1 MNQLPSKKYTVL
13 FLLMFYVAIG
23 QSQTQNRTVTGTVI
37 DENGIG
43 IPGVNVIVKEKN
55 RGVVTNFDGN
65 YAIEVQI
72 DDTLIFSFIGTK
84 TVEKTVGQ
92 TNTYNITM
100 VPDQAMLDEVVV
112 VGYGTQKKENLT
124 GSVASVSGE
133 TLAERPV
140 PNASNLIQ
148 GRVTGLQVTQPSGEP
163 GRDNPDFLIRG
174 RGSFGASNNPL
185 ILIDGVSGSLN
196 NLSPDD
202 IENITVLK
210 DAASASIYGSRAANG
225 VILVTTKKGKKGKSS
240 ISYRINTAIHSPTAL
255 PDLITNSAD
264 YMELYNQAAE
274 RSGVAFRY
282 DQEDIQRYRNAIN
295 DPQYPNFNSL
305 DYYFN
310 SAPVINHSLS
320 LSGGSEKSTYNV
332 SLGYLD
338 QQGMIDG
345 YEFNRYNALLNYSNQ
360 ITDHIKVGT
369 SLKMTYKDRKEPPF
383 TGEGMALSIYAAG
396 PLYGPFLP
404 DGSGRIVSRAYQSEG
419 RNRNPQEYYAM
430 GNQRTKDY
438 NLNAQAYVEI
448 QPINNLKWTTK
459 FAVDY
464 LDSYYKMHQQNYDA
478 YLLQERDESGDYK
491 RSTFGPDVIG
501 VTDDYSKFIS
511 PTIYS
516 TLTYEKTINDKH
528 NFNGLLGYEQ
538 VSYKSQGLRGRRTN
552 SAFGSID
559 ELLGYSPEGES
570 LFFSHPRL
578 PGITRPSE
586 WALLS
591 FFGRLNYNYDG
602 KYLLEG
608 NLRYDGSSRLSPNT
622 RWDYFP
628 SFSVGWVASKENF
641 LKGIDWINT
650 LKLRLS
656 YGTLG
661 NQNIGNYLYQN
672 RLAVNDVN
680 YSYNNQNLQ
689 QGAALNVFRDQ
700 GLKWESTRMV
710 DFGVDFMSK
719 NQQFGFVFDYFK
731 KKTYDILAT
740 QPVPGS
746 LGLGAPTVN
755 DGEMVNKGFEL
766 ELIHRN
772 NIGKFSYDVNFL
784 ISKIENELTHIR
796 VPDYGSRIREE
807 GLPYDSHYLY
817 EWDGIFQEADITN
830 PNVPDHE
837 LNPNPA
843 PGDLKMV
850 DQNGDG
856 VVDENDRIVVSGA
869 YPDFTYSFGFNAS
882 YENFRLSVFFQGVAG
897 VKTRLEN
904 WGVDPFMQGT
914 PPTEKW
920 RNAWT
925 PDNPTNQLPAIYI
938 AGYSGV
944 DSYKASTYYLQ
955 DASYLR
961 LKNISLSYAIPDR
974 IASALRTQRI
984 ELYASAD
991 NLLTFTDFE
1000 GGDPERASLTGN
1012 LAQYPQARIVNLGLN
1027 VQF

>member
-1 MNQLPSKKYTVL
+1 MIQLLSKKWALLFLVL
-13 FLLMFYVAIG
+13 FYATIC
-23 QSQTQNRTVTGTVI
+23 QSQTQNQTVTGTVT

-55 RGVVTNFDGN
+55 RGVVTDFDGN

-84 TVEKTVGQ
+84 TVEQTVGKM
-92 TNTYNITM
+92 NTYNITM

-124 GSVASVSGE
+124 GSIASVSGE
-133 TLAERPV
+133 ALEDRPV

-196 NLSPDD
+196 NLSPDN

-225 VILVTTKKGKKGKSS
+225 VILVTTKKGQKGKSS
-240 ISYRINTAIHSPTAL
+240 ISYRINTAIHSPTTL
-255 PDLITNSAD
+255 PNLITNSAD

-282 DQEDIQRYRNAIN
+282 DQEDIQRYRHALN

-310 SAPVINHSLS
+310 AAPVINHSLS
-320 LSGGSEKSTYNV
+320 ISGGSEKSSYNV

-338 QQGMIDG
+338 QQGMIKG

-369 SLKMTYKDRKEPPF
+369 SMKMTYKDRKEPPF

-404 DGSGRIVSRAYQSEG
+404 DGTGRIVSRAYQSEG

-448 QPINNLKWTTK
+448 EPIKNLKWTTK

-464 LDSYYKMHQQNYDA
+464 LDGFYKMHQQNYDA

-516 TLTYEKTINDKH
+516 TLTYEKTFNTKH
-528 NFNGLLGYEQ
+528 NFDALLGYEQ

-552 SAFGSID
+552 SAFGSIN
-559 ELLGYSPEGES
+559 ELLGYSPEDES

-591 FFGRLNYNYDG
+591 FFGRVNYNYDG

-628 SFSVGWVASKENF
+628 SFSAGWVASKENF
-641 LKGIDWINT
+641 LKDVDWINT

-680 YSYNNQNLQ
+680 YSFNNQNLH
-689 QGAALNVFRDQ
+689 QGAALDVFRDQ

-710 DFGVDFMSK
+710 DFGVDFMTK
-719 NQQFGFVFDYFK
+719 NQRFGFVFDYFK

-755 DGEMVNKGFEL
+755 DGEMVNKGVEL

-772 NIGKFSYDVNFL
+772 TIGKFSYDVNFL
-784 ISKIENELTHIR
+784 VSKIENELTHIR
-796 VPDYGSRIREE
+796 VPNYGSRIREE

-830 PNVPDHE
+830 PNVPNHE
-837 LNPNPA
+837 LNPNPT

-856 VVDENDRIVVSGA
+856 VVDQDDRIVVSGA

-882 YENFRLSVFFQGVAG
+882 YENFKLSVFFQGVAG

-925 PDNPTNQLPAIYI
+925 PQNPTNELPAIYI

-955 DASYLR
+955 DAAYLR

-991 NLLTFTDFE
+991 NLLTITDFE

>member
-1 MNQLPSKKYTVL
+1 MSSKAWMVL
-13 FLLMFYVAIG
+13 FLVLFQVTTSY
-23 QSQTQNRTVTGTVI
+23 SQVNQKTITGTVS

-43 IPGVNVIVKEKN
+43 IPGVNVILQGKN
-55 RGVVTNFDGN
+55 QGVVSDFNGSYTIQAQPG
-65 YAIEVQI
+65 
-72 DDTLIFSFIGTK
+72 DTLIFSYIGTK
-84 TVEKTVGQ
+84 TIEQPIGEMDS
-92 TNTYNITM
+92 YNVVL
-100 VPDQAMLDEVVV
+100 VPDEAILEEVIV

-133 TLAERPV
+133 TLAERPT

-148 GRVTGLQVTQPSGEP
+148 GRVAGLQVTQPSAEP

-185 ILIDGVSGSLN
+185 VLIDGVSGSLN
-196 NLSPDD
+196 NLTPDD

-225 VILVTTKKGKKGKSS
+225 VILVTTKQGKKGKAQ

-282 DQEDIQRYRNAIN
+282 DQDEIQKYRNAKN

-305 DYYFN
+305 DYYFK
-310 SAPVINHSLS
+310 SALVTNHSLS
-320 LSGGSEKSTYNV
+320 LSGGSDKSTYNI

-338 QQGMIDG
+338 QEGMIAG
-345 YEFNRYNALLNYSNQ
+345 YEFNRYNALLNYTNQ

-404 DGSGRIVSRAYQSEG
+404 DGSGRVVSRAYQSEG
-419 RNRNPQEYYAM
+419 RNRNPQEYYEM
-430 GNQRTKDY
+430 GNQTAKDY

-448 QPINNLKWTTK
+448 EPIENLKWTTK

-464 LDSYYKMHQQNYDA
+464 LDRYYKMHQQNYDA
-478 YLLQERDESGDYK
+478 YLLQERDESGDYR

-516 TLTYEKTINDKH
+516 TLAYEKTFNSKH

-538 VSYKSQGLRGRRTN
+538 TSYRSQGLRGRRTN
-552 SAFGSID
+552 TAFGSIG
-559 ELLGYSPEGES
+559 ELGGYSPEGES

-578 PGITRPSE
+578 PGITGPSE
-586 WALLS
+586 WALRS
-591 FFGRLNYNYDG
+591 FFGRINYNYDG
-602 KYLLEG
+602 KYLFEA
-608 NLRYDGSSRLSPNT
+608 NLRYDGSSRLSPKT

-628 SFSVGWVASKENF
+628 SFSAGWVASKEKF
-641 LKGIDWINT
+641 LKDADWINT

-680 YSYNNQNLQ
+680 YSFNNQNLH

-700 GLKWESTRMV
+700 GLRWESTRMV
-710 DFGVDFMSK
+710 DFGVDLLTK
-719 NQQFGFVFDYFK
+719 NQLFGFTFDYFK
-731 KKTYDILAT
+731 KKTFDILAT

-755 DGEMVNKGFEL
+755 DGEMVNKGIEL
-766 ELIHRN
+766 DLIHRN
-772 NIGKFSYDVNFL
+772 SIGKFSYDVNFL

-796 VPDYGSRIREE
+796 VPNYGSRIREV

-817 EWDGIFQEADITN
+817 EWDGIFQEDDIGNT
-830 PNVPDHE
+830 NVPSHE
-837 LNPNPA
+837 LNPNPSA
-843 PGDLKMV
+843 GDLKMK

-856 VVDENDRIVVSGA
+856 VVDQDDRIVVSGA

-882 YENFRLSVFFQGVAG
+882 YENIRLSMFFQGVEG

-914 PPTEKW
+914 PPTENW
-920 RNAWT
+920 RNAWS
-925 PDNPTNQLPAIYI
+925 PENPTNQLPAIYI
-938 AGYSGV
+938 AGYAGV

-961 LKNISLSYAIPDR
+961 LKSVSLSYTIPDR
-974 IASALRTQRI
+974 IASSLRTKRI

-991 NLLTFTDFE
+991 NVITFTDFK

-1012 LAQYPQARIVNLGLN
+1012 LAQYPQARIINVGLN

>member
-1 MNQLPSKKYTVL
+1 MNQLKSKKLAVL
-13 FLLMFYVAIG
+13 FLVLFCLGISY
-23 QSQTQNRTVTGTVI
+23 SQENQKTVSGTVT
-37 DENGIG
+37 DESGIG
-43 IPGVNVIVKEKN
+43 IPGVNVIVKNES
-55 RGVVTNFDGN
+55 RGVITDFDGN
-65 YAIEVQI
+65 YTIQAQANEI
-72 DDTLIFSFIGTK
+72 LIFSFIGTK
-84 TVEKTVGQ
+84 SVEQ
-92 TNTYNITM
+92 TIGALDTYNITL
-100 VPDQAMLDEVVV
+100 VPDQAVLEEVVV

-133 TLAERPV
+133 TLSDRPV

-148 GRVTGLQVTQPSGEP
+148 GRITGLQVTQPSAEP

-196 NLSPDD
+196 NLTPND

-225 VILVTTKKGKKGKSS
+225 VILVTTKQGKKGKSS
-240 ISYRINTAIHSPTAL
+240 ISYRVNTAIHSPTSL
-255 PDLITNSAD
+255 PDLITNSSD
-264 YMELYNQAAE
+264 YMELYNQAAD

-282 DQEDIQRYRNAIN
+282 NESDIQRYRNAVN

-310 SAPVINHSLS
+310 SAPVINHSLT
-320 LSGGSEKSTYNV
+320 LSGGTEKSAYHV

-338 QQGMIDG
+338 QEGMIDG

-360 ITDHIKVGT
+360 ITDHIKIGT
-369 SLKMTYKDRKEPPF
+369 SMKLTYKDRREPPF

-404 DGSGRIVSRAYQSEG
+404 DGSGRVVSRAYQSEG

-430 GNQRTKDY
+430 GEQRTKDY

-448 QPINNLKWTTK
+448 EPIKNLKWTTK

-464 LDSYYKMHQQNYDA
+464 LDVFYKMHQKNYDA
-478 YLLQERDESGDYK
+478 FLLQERDESGDYK

-501 VTDDYSKFIS
+501 VTDDYSKVIS

-516 TLTYEKTINDKH
+516 TIAYQKTLKEKH
-528 NFNGLLGYEQ
+528 NFDGLLGYEQ
-538 VSYKSQGLRGRRTN
+538 VSYKSHGLRGRRTN
-552 SAFGSID
+552 SAFGTID

-591 FFGRLNYNYDG
+591 FFGRLNYDYDG
-602 KYLLEG
+602 KYLFEA

-628 SFSVGWVASKENF
+628 SFSAGWVASKEEF
-641 LKGIDWINT
+641 LKDVDWINT

-661 NQNIGNYLYQN
+661 NQNVGNYLYQN
-672 RLAVNDVN
+672 RLSINGIN
-680 YSYNNQNLQ
+680 YTFNNQNLQ
-689 QGAALNVFRDQ
+689 QGAVLDVFRDQ
-700 GLKWESTRMV
+700 GLRWESTRMV

-719 NQQFGFVFDYFK
+719 SQRFGFVFDYFK

-755 DGEMVNKGFEL
+755 DGEMVNTGIEL

-772 NIGKFSYDVNFL
+772 TIGKFSYDVNFL
-784 ISKIENELTHIR
+784 VSKIKNELTHIK
-796 VPDYGSRIREE
+796 VPSYGSRIREE
-807 GLPYDSHYLY
+807 GLPYDSYYLY
-817 EWDGIFQEADITN
+817 EWDGIFQEGDIDN
-830 PNVPDHE
+830 ANVPEHE
-837 LNPNPA
+837 LNPNPT

-850 DQNGDG
+850 DQNKDG
-856 VVDENDRIVVSGA
+856 VVDQDDRIVVSGA

-882 YENFRLSVFFQGVAG
+882 YENFTLGVFFQGVAG
-897 VKTRLEN
+897 LKTRLSN

-925 PDNPTNQLPAIYI
+925 PENPTNELPAIYI

-944 DSYKASTYYLQ
+944 DSYKASTYYLE

-961 LKNISLSYAIPDR
+961 LKNVNISYAIPDR
-974 IASALRTQRI
+974 IASALRTQKI
-984 ELYASAD
+984 ELYASAE
-991 NLLTFTDFE
+991 NLLTITDFE
-1000 GGDPERASLTGN
+1000 GGDPERTSLTGN